1 MICLAPSERKKG
13 RIVVANR
20 LLSVLVADSDE
31 GFAKGLCDLLE
42 TQKDMRS
49 VGVVRSGDLV
59 CAAVEQRRPD
69 VLVMDMVLPA
79 LDGLGVLKA
88 LQGLSCHRPLVIM
101 ASCVGQEVYTR
112 SALRLGASYYLLK
125 PVDGELLLE
134 RIRELCAL
142 QEAESVLPLPESGGA
157 SFVAEAGSLR
167 KRATR
172 LLHDIG
178 IPAHLSGHN
187 YLRDAI
193 LLVLEDREAI
203 YHMTKEVYPA
213 IGSKYGKTPGSVEK
227 AIRTA
232 LDVAWL
238 RGRTEVLDEIFR
250 FTVSAQKGRPT
261 NSEFVALVA
270 DRLELETGNNA

>member
-1 MICLAPSERKKG
+1 MSD
-13 RIVVANR
+13 R
-20 LLSVLVADSDE
+20 LLSILVADADE
-31 GFAKGLCDLLE
+31 MFTKSLCALLE
-42 TQKDMRS
+42 TQKDMKLT
-49 VGVVRSGDLV
+49 GVVRTGEQV
-59 CAAVEQRRPD
+59 IPMVEQNRPD
-69 VLVMDMVLPA
+69 VLIMDMVLPVV
-79 LDGLGVLKA
+79 DGLGVLKS
-88 LQGLSCHRPLVIM
+88 LKKLPGPNPLVM
-101 ASCVGQEVYTR
+101 MVSCVGQEVCTR
-112 SALRLGASYYLLK
+112 SAMSLGASYYLLK
-125 PVDGELLLE
+125 PVDRNLLLE
-134 RIRELCAL
+134 RIRDLCGHRD
-142 QEAESVLPLPESGGA
+142 PLPADRASESGGA
-157 SFVAEAGSLR
+157 SLVSDNSVWR

-172 LLHDIG
+172 LLHEIG

-193 LLVLEDREAI
+193 LLVLQDREAI
-203 YHMTKEVYPA
+203 YHMTKEVYPT